1 MQEEIK
7 KILRELGEDL
17 NREGLIHTP
26 KRVEESY
33 KFLTQGYT
41 IDVEK
46 IINNAIYAEAVQ
58 DMIVVK
64 DIELYS
70 MCEHHML
77 PFFGKCHVGYIPDGK
92 VIGLSK
98 VPRIVDAFARR
109 LQLQERLTHQIADTL
124 WDHLEPKGLGV
135 VIEAKHLCMMMR
147 GVQKQNSEMVTSSML
162 GLFRS
167 RSETRMEFLSLIKG
181 FNK

>member
-7 KILRELGEDL
+7 KIIQEIGEDL
-17 NREGLIHTP
+17 TREGLIYTP
-26 KRVEESY
+26 KRVEESL
-33 KFLTQGYT
+33 KFLTQGYKV
-41 IDVEK
+41 DVEQ
-46 IINNAIYAEAVQ
+46 IINNAIYTEAVH

-77 PFFGKCHVGYIPDGK
+77 PFVGKCHVGYIPNGK
-92 VIGLSK
+92 IIGLSK

-109 LQLQERLTHQIADTL
+109 MQLQERLTHQIADTL
-124 WDHLEPKGLGV
+124 WDHLQPKGLGV

-181 FNK
+181 FNT

>member
-1 MQEEIK
+1 MQKAIKEI
-7 KILRELGEDL
+7 ITSFGEDL
-17 NREGLIHTP
+17 NREGLIRTP
-26 KRVEESY
+26 QRVEESF

-41 IDVEK
+41 VDVK
-46 IINNAIYAEAVQ
+46 KLINKAIYTEAVH

-77 PFFGKCHVGYIPDGK
+77 PFFGKCHVGYIPSGK

-98 VPRIVDAFARR
+98 IPRIVDAFARR
-109 LQLQERLTHQIADTL
+109 MQLQERLTHQIAEAL
-124 WDHLEPKGLGV
+124 QEHLQPTGLGV